1 MPDKLS
7 LNWNSLEVHISKTVV
22 ILSLV
27 AACYPEQKKEEFFI
41 KQIPFV
47 LWAKKAFFFG
57 WMVDDFADKFI
68 VIYCLIFGPRSK
80 EKGLLHT

>member
-1 MPDKLS
+1 MPNKLS
-7 LNWNSLEVHISKTVV
+7 LNWNPLEVHISKTVV
-22 ILSLV
+22 ILALV

-47 LWAKKAFFFG
+47 LWAKKAFLE
-57 WMVDDFADKFI
+57 VDDFADKFI

>member
-1 MPDKLS
+1 MELS
-7 LNWNSLEVHISKTVV
+7 GSTYFKNCGNTSTSGSLLPRT
-22 ILSLV
+22 
-27 AACYPEQKKEEFFI
+27 KKEEFFI

-68 VIYCLIFGPRSK
+68 VIYSRVHISSDTAFLKILKKPSIVQ
-80 EKGLLHT
+80 E

>member
-1 MPDKLS
+1 MYFKNCGNTSTSGS
-7 LNWNSLEVHISKTVV
+7 LLPRT
-22 ILSLV
+22 
-27 AACYPEQKKEEFFI
+27 KKEEFFI

-68 VIYCLIFGPRSK
+68 VIYYLIFGPRSK

>member
-1 MPDKLS
+1 MELS
-7 LNWNSLEVHISKTVV
+7 GSTYFKNCGNTSTSGSLLPRT
-22 ILSLV
+22 
-27 AACYPEQKKEEFFI
+27 KKEEFFI

-47 LWAKKAFFFG
+47 LWAKKAFFSG